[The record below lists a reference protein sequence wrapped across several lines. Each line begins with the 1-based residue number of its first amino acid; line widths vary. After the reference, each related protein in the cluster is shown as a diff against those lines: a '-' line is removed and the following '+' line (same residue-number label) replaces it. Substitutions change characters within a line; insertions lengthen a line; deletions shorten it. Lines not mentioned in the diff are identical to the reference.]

1 MTERISFLHLPR
13 EIRDDI
19 YRQALVRRGKTRL
32 RIVKEI
38 SSNRRHKL
46 DLAIFRVNKQI
57 FAEATEIFYTENS
70 IDMTGPA
77 TTFTQIKAYQF
88 LPMKDTRFLWQSDVC
103 PEQIKDVTNHILK
116 LRKGHEHKKL
126 MRCLGGLRISK
137 DCTKPLAPC
146 PAYDIL
152 DIKVGPR
159 KVHWSALTRQGNIH
173 GLKRKRALEDA
184 V

>member
-19 YRQALVRRGKTRL
+19 YRQALVRRGKERL
-32 RIVKEI
+32 RIVKNI
-38 SSNRRHKL
+38 PFNCRYKL
-46 DLAIFRVNKQI
+46 DLAIFRVSKQI
-57 FAEATEIFYTENS
+57 FAEATEIFYAENA
-70 IDMTGPA
+70 IDVIGPA
-77 TTFTQIKAYQF
+77 TIFTQIKAYQF
-88 LPMKDTRFLWQSDVC
+88 LPMKDTRFLWQFDVS

-116 LRKGHEHKKL
+116 LRKGQEHKRL

-137 DCTKPLAPC
+137 GCTKPLVPC

-152 DIKVGPR
+152 DIKVGSR
-159 KVHWSALTRQGNIH
+159 KVPTL
-173 GLKRKRALEDA
+173 